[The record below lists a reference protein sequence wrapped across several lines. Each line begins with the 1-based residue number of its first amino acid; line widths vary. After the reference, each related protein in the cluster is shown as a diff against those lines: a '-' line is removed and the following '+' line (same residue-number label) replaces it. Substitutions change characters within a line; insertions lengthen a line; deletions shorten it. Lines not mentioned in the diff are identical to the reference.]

1 MAIYPNWDRMRK
13 FAMSVGSVVALVFL
27 IMTVIPKASPLP
39 QESTDAFNEL
49 VGGIREISE
58 TYGKVPPSSGGEMVN
73 DPNRSLESQG
83 VGHTA
88 QEEIPQIPVRANDSV
103 SGGAYEVLFEVDGRY
118 DPDRFF
124 TTFGTFADQPGFTG
138 KFVVAKCY
146 QLGEVTMYYLYPAWD
161 GSQHYR
167 LAVPTYTNSPEAAIV
182 AVGDAE
188 WESQMSAVTIPVH
201 EEGQV

>member
-13 FAMSVGSVVALVFL
+13 FAMSIGSVVALVFL

-58 TYGKVPPSSGGEMVN
+58 TYGKVPPSASGEMVN

-103 SGGAYEVLFEVDGRY
+103 SGGAYEVLF
-118 DPDRFF
+118 
-124 TTFGTFADQPGFTG
+124 
-138 KFVVAKCY
+138 
-146 QLGEVTMYYLYPAWD
+146 
-161 GSQHYR
+161 
-167 LAVPTYTNSPEAAIV
+167 
-182 AVGDAE
+182 
-188 WESQMSAVTIPVH
+188 
-201 EEGQV
+201 